1 MFGKTDTR
9 SLIITMC
16 KCRATCFGHG
26 TRREK
31 LEQLVTTGMLDR
43 KKTAE
48 ENNVKKMVGL
58 TKWPKIGRVNGALK
72 GTRNKDDRRR

>member
-1 MFGKTDTR
+1 MWFLRLLRISWTANKSNETMFRKTDTI

-26 TRREK
+26 MRREK

-43 KKTAE
+43 KKKQQ
-48 ENNVKKMVGL
+48 KKTM
-58 TKWPKIGRVNGALK
+58 
-72 GTRNKDDRRR
+72 